1 MKLIQLLNTKNKGFK
16 FIFINILSII
26 IFTISYYIADVY
38 TIKEFDNPWYYWLY
52 FSSITQTT
60 LGYSGIQ
67 IKNKNIDFM
76 SLDSNSVQIILFLQ
90 ILTMIVMNGY
100 FIAF

>member
-16 FIFINILSII
+16 FILINVLSII
-26 IFTISYYIADVY
+26 IFTILYYFADVF
-38 TIKEFDNPWYYWLY
+38 TITEFDNPWYYWLY

-60 LGYSGIQ
+60 IGYSGIQ
-67 IKNKNIDFM
+67 IREKNVDFM
-76 SLDSNSVQIILFLQ
+76 NLKSKSVQVILFLQ
-90 ILTMIVMNGY
+90 IFTMIVMNGY

>member
-16 FIFINILSII
+16 FIFFNILSII
-26 IFTISYYIADVY
+26 IFTILYYIAD
-38 TIKEFDNPWYYWLY
+38 IKTNYEFDNPWYYWLY

-67 IKNKNIDFM
+67 IENKNINFM
-76 SLDSNSVQIILFLQ
+76 SLKSNSLKVLLFLQ
-90 ILTMIVMNGY
+90 IFTMIVMNGY